1 MVDRMIQNSNCAK
14 FGLQE
19 NYEPKLEA
27 NFWDSSKNVI
37 VSIAEELKQKLL
49 VHVQFL
55 LWF

>member
-1 MVDRMIQNSNCAK
+1 MIQNSNCAK